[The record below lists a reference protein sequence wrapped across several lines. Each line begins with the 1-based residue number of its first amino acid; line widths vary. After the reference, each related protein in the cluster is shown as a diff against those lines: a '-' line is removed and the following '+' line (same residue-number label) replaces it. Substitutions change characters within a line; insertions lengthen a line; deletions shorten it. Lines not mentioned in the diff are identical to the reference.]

1 MEIIHVIL
9 GKKNVRWQYDI
20 NRMVYLI
27 ANEQKRAGQ
36 KVQVWNITRC
46 KSQNYSASKFPTQ
59 FFQGA
64 WLPFQLTQDLK
75 EAIMEHPAAVFHL
88 HGAWS
93 PQFFQMSKFF
103 DTHQIRFVVTPHGQ
117 YAPPVI
123 EHMMVPRWL
132 YFRMFERRILESAHK
147 IHADRRDDFDG
158 LQAMYPNAK
167 SFLLNFGFNPRAGLK
182 SKGKNE
188 KFTLGYIGNLDTM
201 ELHMNLLLQA
211 FERFQRVY
219 TDSEFWII
227 GDGRSRKAIERYVQ
241 QHKIENVKLFGK
253 KYGEEKDALLSSMH
267 ALLYASDGM
276 DIALPVLE
284 AAAHGV
290 PAIVSSS
297 SNIHNDVLQYNA
309 GYCVA
314 DENEDEWVAAMAQ
327 IYHTYHRSSNE
338 VYRSATIQLLN
349 EGYSWTKLLPKYKAL
364 YL

>member
-9 GKKNVRWQYDI
+9 GKNNVRWQYDI

-27 ANEQKRAGQ
+27 ANEQKRTGQ
-36 KVQVWNITRC
+36 KVQVWNVTRS
-46 KSQNYSASKFPTQ
+46 KSHNYSASKFPTR

-64 WLPFQLTQDLK
+64 WLTFQLTEELK
-75 EAIMEHPAAVFHL
+75 NAVLEHPAAVFHL

-93 PQFFQMSKFF
+93 PLFYQLSKVF
-103 DTHQIRFVVTPHGQ
+103 DAHQIRFVMTPHGQ
-117 YAPPVI
+117 YAQPVI
-123 EHMMVPRWL
+123 EKAMLSRWV
-132 YFRMFERRILESAHK
+132 YFRLFERHMLERAHK

-167 SFLLNFGFNPRAGLK
+167 SFLLNFGFKPRVGLK
-182 SKGKNE
+182 SKAKNG
-188 KFTLGYIGNLDTM
+188 KFTLGYIGNLDVV
-201 ELHMNLLLQA
+201 EPHMYALLQA

-219 TDSEFWII
+219 SDSEFWIV
-227 GDGRSRKAIERYVQ
+227 GDGRSRKTIERYLHQ
-241 QHKIENVKLFGK
+241 NKIENVKLLGK
-253 KYGEEKDALLSSMH
+253 RYGEEKDALLSSMH

-309 GYCVA
+309 GYCVEM
-314 DENEDEWVAAMAQ
+314 ENEEQWVAAMAQ
-327 IYHTYHRSSNE
+327 IYHTYHRSANE
-338 VYRSATIQLLN
+338 VYRLAATQLLN
-349 EGYSWTKLLPKYKAL
+349 EGYSWTKLLPKYKSL
-364 YL
+364 YS